1 MKKFVIAISAA
12 LALSGVAGAQIVQ
25 SPARDLYDQATFYV
39 ESEYWGFST
48 KNIPALIQTGSD
60 ELEKICGVDPQCP
73 FAKAEPVLEKLFDAI
88 EDKHSNYYNPQ
99 QAASIFGSLTGNG
112 VATPSPVWGFISN
125 PDFVARATRVFDVFP
140 GSPAEKAGL
149 KYRDLL
155 IGFNG
160 KQFGTEQSNFF
171 TEFRAAN
178 ALGNEM
184 ELTVKRGDQT
194 ITLKGT
200 PAVYQNRSLPWLE
213 EISLG
218 VLRMRIPAFDNP
230 NTAQVIHD
238 LAAQAMTKN
247 PKALILD
254 IRDNGGGLATECIMG
269 VGAFIGKVERVRSQR
284 RGGRNEVYENG
295 VLTFKDTMRGTE
307 QVAKRIKH
315 TNYVGAISVLVNKG
329 SASCAEYFP
338 SDIKYAKRA
347 SVIGEKTVG
356 VGNTGTIIYPL
367 LNGGGAQV
375 TTVKAFR
382 ADGTEYPE
390 AVTPDVEI
398 ADARDVFAKTGV
410 DVVMDSGIAQAR

>member
-12 LALSGVAGAQIVQ
+12 LVFSGVAGAQIVQ

-60 ELEKICGVDPQCP
+60 EIEKICGVDPLCP
-73 FAKAEPVLEKLFDAI
+73 FAKAEPVLEKLFEAI

-99 QAASIFGSLTGNG
+99 QAASIFGSLGGGG
-112 VATPSPVWGFISN
+112 VATPNPVWGFVSN
-125 PDFVARATRVFDVFP
+125 PDFAARATRVFDVFP

-149 KYRDLL
+149 KYRDLI
-155 IGFNG
+155 IGYNG
-160 KQFGTEQSNFF
+160 KQFGTDQNTFL
-171 TEFRAAN
+171 TEFRATN

-184 ELTVKRGDQT
+184 ELTVKRGEQT

-213 EISLG
+213 EISPG
-218 VLRMRIPAFDNP
+218 VLRMRVPSFDNP

-254 IRDNGGGLATECIMG
+254 MRDNGGGLATECIMG

-295 VLTFKDTMRGTE
+295 VLTFKDTVRGTE
-307 QVAKRIKH
+307 RAVKTIKH
-315 TNYVGAISVLVNKG
+315 TNYVGKISVLVNKG

-347 SVIGEKTVG
+347 PVIGEKTVG
-356 VGNTGTIIYPL
+356 VGNTGTIIFPL

-375 TTVKAFR
+375 TVVKAIR
-382 ADGTEYPE
+382 VDGTEYPE

-410 DVVMDSGIAQAR
+410 DAVMDSGIAQAR